1 MLVIVLIAV
10 GESNVLSPFLN
21 LRLEL
26 KKLGIT
32 VVIMVKWG
40 KICESSDN
48 SVVNLMRHK
57 RIHRRGFIL
66 W

>member
-32 VVIMVKWG
+32 VVIMFKWG

-48 SVVNLMRHK
+48 SVVNLMQHK